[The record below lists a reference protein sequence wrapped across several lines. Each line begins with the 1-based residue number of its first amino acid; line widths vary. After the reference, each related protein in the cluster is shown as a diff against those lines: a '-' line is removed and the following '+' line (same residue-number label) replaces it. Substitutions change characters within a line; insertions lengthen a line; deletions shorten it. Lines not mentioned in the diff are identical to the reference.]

1 MGKQKTKEL
10 KAFNSA
16 ESLRKT
22 LINQLNKCNSQED
35 LDRYVKRYEEQKKK
49 NSSPVCLTSYHQQ
62 IISGL
67 DAKIN
72 ELHKQLTARFATVD
86 STEPLLISDEPHEG
100 VEGTS
105 LVTAH
110 GIPVDLTIENPLHEK
125 QDLST
130 LQTQSETSLEP
141 SKKQGG
147 SEIPNRTTVR
157 RSVTF
162 KIDEHPK
169 SMRDFTEDKHTQEN
183 NVDARTKRH
192 RNVQLLEVRVK
203 LRTLHSKQ
211 TKYEEKAKEYSK
223 KNDPKNQEKYQNAAK
238 AAKSIYHQITQLTN
252 RYVLD
257 GNLMSFKIDSQ
268 KILSKDNEHVKTLRT
283 HRGWWEQFLDDLVA
297 RINAGFTRIGSSMRL
312 PELSMFKP
320 AADGGKKITE
330 LSNEISSIKVTV

>member
-22 LINQLNKCNSQED
+22 LINQLKKCNSQED
-35 LDRYVKRYEEQKKK
+35 LDRYVKRYVEQKKK
-49 NSSPVCLTSYHQQ
+49 NSSQVCLTSYHQQ

-141 SKKQGG
+141 SKKQEG
-147 SEIPNRTTVR
+147 SEIPNRTTR

-162 KIDEHPK
+162 KLDEHPK

-183 NVDARTKRH
+183 NVDARTKKL
-192 RNVQLLEVRVK
+192 RNVQLLELRVK
-203 LRTLHSKQ
+203 LRTLHAKQ

-223 KNDPKNQEKYQNAAK
+223 KNDPTKQEKYQNAAK
-238 AAKSIYHQITQLTN
+238 AADSIYRQITELTD

-257 GNLMSFKIDSQ
+257 GNLKSFQIDSQ
-268 KILSKDNEHVKTLRT
+268 KILSKDNKHVKTLRT

-297 RINAGFTRIGSSMRL
+297 LINAGFNRIGSSMRL

-330 LSNEISSIKVTV
+330 LSHEISSIKVTV